1 MASGDIEHSELPD
14 NLLHE
19 PKGAST
25 AAAGTT
31 YIANGAGSGSFK
43 KLPISSL
50 DITVPSVAV
59 VSLQSGTP
67 TASLVDSGL
76 SQTATGILTDVNAFV
91 GIPQE
96 ITNMINKNAS
106 EIYRLYENQKT
117 INTQLNNSINTLKDK
132 INELISDLK
141 SVGIIDD

>member
-50 DITVPSVAV
+50 DITIPAV
-59 VSLQSGTP
+59 SSASLQSVTP

-76 SQTATGILTDVNAFV
+76 SQTATGILADVNAFV

-117 INTQLNNSINTLKDK
+117 INTQLNNNINTLKNK